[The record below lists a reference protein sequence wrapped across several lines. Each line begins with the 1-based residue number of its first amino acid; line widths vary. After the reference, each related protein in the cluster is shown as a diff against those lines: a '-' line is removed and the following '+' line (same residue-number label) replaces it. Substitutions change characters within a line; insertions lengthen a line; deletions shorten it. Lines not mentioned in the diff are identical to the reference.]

1 MKFSSSK
8 TFYLS
13 SNCMVKSDGRGSVT
27 KCNNIEDSD
36 LVHFLKMRS
45 R

>member
-8 TFYLS
+8 TFSLS
-13 SNCMVKSDGRGSVT
+13 SNCMVKSDGRESVT
-27 KCNNIEDSD
+27 KCNNIEDCD